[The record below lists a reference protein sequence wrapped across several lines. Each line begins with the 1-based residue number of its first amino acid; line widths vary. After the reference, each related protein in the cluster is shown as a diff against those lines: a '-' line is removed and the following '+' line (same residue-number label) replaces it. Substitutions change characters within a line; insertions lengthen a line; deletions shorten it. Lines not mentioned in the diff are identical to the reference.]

1 VKAVRRAS
9 AVLNDIAADR
19 DQTLPQLRQML
30 APPRIALENG
40 GFLAGEAPGYAD
52 YVLFATFHD
61 RSRISVTQAVDE
73 VKFRMRSN
81 GDDTCGA
88 SGSPDRPH
96 RKAD

>member
-30 APPRIALENG
+30 APRIALENG

-52 YVLFATFHD
+52 YVLFAAFRD
-61 RSRISVTQAVDE
+61 RGRISVKQAVDD
-73 VKFRMRSN
+73 VKFRTRGH
-81 GDDTCGA
+81 GDDTCAA

>member
-30 APPRIALENG
+30 APRIALENG
-40 GFLAGEAPGYAD
+40 GFLAGEALGYAD
-52 YVLFATFHD
+52 YVLFAAFRD
-61 RSRISVTQAVDE
+61 RGRISVKQAVDD
-73 VKFRMRSN
+73 VKFRTRGH
-81 GDDTCGA
+81 GDDICAA